1 VATRSDIIKT
11 RNTKNKDRRKFH
23 FYELKTNLDVE
34 PGHVHKKGPKQIM
47 ASTNLE
53 LIINAGG
60 PAKSGTLRSSF
71 KFSDFSV

>member
-1 VATRSDIIKT
+1 
-11 RNTKNKDRRKFH
+11 
-23 FYELKTNLDVE
+23 LDVE

-71 KFSDFSV
+71 KFSDISV